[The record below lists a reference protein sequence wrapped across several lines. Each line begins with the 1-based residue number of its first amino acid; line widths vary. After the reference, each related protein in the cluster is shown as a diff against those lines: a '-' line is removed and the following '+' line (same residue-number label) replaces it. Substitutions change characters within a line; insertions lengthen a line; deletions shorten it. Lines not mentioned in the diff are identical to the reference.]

1 MYLSFLINPT
11 VNHDQGRTIW
21 QTIQPILDQAQC
33 AYEFAFIQDYQHAQ
47 RLAHKSY
54 ERLHHHQN
62 LVVVVIGNDEL
73 VNAVI
78 NGLMPSDQQ
87 GATIPFAFIPTNPNS
102 FLAKQLNVNHSP
114 NTLINR
120 ILTTKKPAE
129 INLGH
134 YINSAD
140 QVQGY
145 FINRLSIG
153 LSAAVDQLIGPG
165 PIRTWRYLRAA
176 HQASKQITPY
186 NLMLNVNRHHIIFPN
201 AINTQVV
208 NFPFTRTYH
217 FRNKQY
223 LRPPLE
229 IAIAKGHHQWRLI
242 WGLWLMF
249 RHQQLFLL
257 GSQRYREKWF
267 HFSASKPLTI
277 TTDHEVKGSHL
288 VNLTIDSVR
297 YPFWDIIKDS

>member
-1 MYLSFLINPT
+1 MYLSFIINPNT
-11 VNHDQGRTIW
+11 NHDQGRSTW
-21 QTIQPILDQAQC
+21 QTIQPILDQQKC
-33 AYEFAFIQDYQHAQ
+33 AYEFAYTTDYHQAQ
-47 RLAHKSY
+47 TIAHKAY
-54 ERLHHHQN
+54 ERAQHHKN
-62 LVVVVIGNDEL
+62 YVVVIIGNDEL
-73 VNAVI
+73 VNTTI
-78 NGLMPSDQQ
+78 NGLMDRDFQNTP
-87 GATIPFAFIPTNPNS
+87 IPFAYLPTNTNS

-114 NTLINR
+114 STLIKR
-120 ILTTKKPAE
+120 ILSTQKPVD

-153 LSAAVDQLIGPG
+153 LSATVDQLIGPG

-176 HQASKQITPY
+176 QQASKQINPY

-208 NFPFTRTYH
+208 NFPYTKTYR

-229 IAIAKGHHQWRLI
+229 IAIAKEHHQWRLI

-249 RHQQLFLL
+249 RHQQLFLI

-277 TTDHEVKGSHL
+277 TTDHEVQGQHL

-297 YPFWDIIKDS
+297 YPFWDLVKDS